1 MIQYVCAI
9 ERCPAQHVVKVT
21 IPHPGGQF
29 VCAKGYSPW
38 EKLSIVGLASLE
50 VSDSPTDD
58 GTKVC
63 TTKLSAVLASR
74 PIPDPRPMCYRIT
87 LTDGERIIIGLGP
100 FPKSY
105 PVATF
110 VDSHPDRPAERC
122 ACTMNVTWVNV
133 ARPVIIRDGLTRS
146 WILQG
151 TSARPKSFHV

>member
-1 MIQYVCAI
+1 MIQYVRAI
-9 ERCPAQHVVKVT
+9 ERCPANHVVKVAV
-21 IPHPGGQF
+21 PHPDGLH
-29 VCAKGYSPW
+29 VRTKGYSPW

-50 VSDSPTDD
+50 ISDSPTDD
-58 GTKVC
+58 GIKVC

-100 FPKSY
+100 SPKSF

-122 ACTMNVTWVNV
+122 ACMMNVTWTNV
-133 ARPVIIRDGLTRS
+133 ARPVFIKDGLIRS
-146 WILQG
+146 WMLQG
-151 TSARPKSFHV
+151 TPVGEKKFHV